1 MQQRTAEAQALTDIM
16 LAVFRING
24 RLLEGGDRLVAP
36 LDLTSARWQVLGAI
50 ALAATPRTVP
60 QIAEA
65 MGMTRQGALKQV
77 AKLEADGFLSSRANP
92 RHKRSP
98 LYALTEKGADAY
110 RSVDTIY
117 TTWANTLAEGLDL
130 QRLEQ
135 ARTLLAEFDNRL
147 ENDHH
152 VKGTSR

>member
-1 MQQRTAEAQALTDIM
+1 MQQRTAEAQALTNIM

-77 AKLEADGFLSSRANP
+77 AKLEADGFLSSLANP

-130 QRLEQ
+130 RRLEQ

-147 ENDHH
+147 ENDPH